1 MVDLYLDTEFN
12 GHGGELISLGMV
24 SPCGRIWYAAKCL
37 DTDGGVYD
45 PWVQEHVIPVLGTR
59 LLLPGIFKKAFL
71 DFIEEFDNPTIIC
84 DWHADA
90 AHFLSLLEGP
100 DYGSSLDYAC
110 NITILKTPPAPKGPV
125 SRTPHNALADAVG
138 LMEWHGGPAHD

>member
-12 GHGGELISLGMV
+12 GHGGDLISLALV
-24 SPCGRIWYAAKCL
+24 SPCGRVWYAAQCSPSDDVK
-37 DTDGGVYD
+37 YD
-45 PWVQEHVIPVLGTR
+45 PWVQDHVIPVLGTR
-59 LLLPGIFKKAFL
+59 LLLPAIFKNSFL

-90 AHFLSLLEGP
+90 AHFLSLLAGP

-110 NITILKTPPAPKGPV
+110 EIVILKTPPAPKGPH
-125 SRTPHNALADAVG
+125 SANPHNALADAVALMVWRRG
-138 LMEWHGGPAHD
+138 LSHG